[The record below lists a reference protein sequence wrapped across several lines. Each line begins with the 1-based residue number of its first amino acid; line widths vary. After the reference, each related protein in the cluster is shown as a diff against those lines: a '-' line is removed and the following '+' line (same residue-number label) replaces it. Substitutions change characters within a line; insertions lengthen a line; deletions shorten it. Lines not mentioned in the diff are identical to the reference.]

1 MQNIRIVEFPPCR
14 MVSSGKGMFGEEK
27 FTRFHEWMS
36 RQPQTAVYPEN
47 YLCGDGSG
55 VCWLYRYRDGMEV
68 PQEFEI
74 IPFSGGFYA
83 VATDIDQQTDTA
95 AMNREVNAFLEENG
109 WERDPSRSEM
119 GHVLTSPAAQ
129 AVMGYSQMD
138 YYTPI
143 KAKGLTEAPASDR

>member
-95 AMNREVNAFLEENG
+95 AMNREVNALFGGKRMGTRSRPL
-109 WERDPSRSEM
+109 RDGPCPHFARRP
-119 GHVLTSPAAQ
+119 GRDGV
-129 AVMGYSQMD
+129 
-138 YYTPI
+138 
-143 KAKGLTEAPASDR
+143 

>member
-1 MQNIRIVEFPPCR
+1 M
-14 MVSSGKGMFGEEK
+14 
-27 FTRFHEWMS
+27 
-36 RQPQTAVYPEN
+36 
-47 YLCGDGSG
+47 
-55 VCWLYRYRDGMEV
+55 CWLYRYRDGMEV

-109 WERDPSRSEM
+109 WERDPGRSEM
-119 GHVLTSPAAQ
+119 GNVLTSPAAQ

>member
-1 MQNIRIVEFPPCR
+1 MQTIRIVEFPPCR

-83 VATDIDQQTDTA
+83 VATDID
-95 AMNREVNAFLEENG
+95 
-109 WERDPSRSEM
+109 
-119 GHVLTSPAAQ
+119 
-129 AVMGYSQMD
+129 
-138 YYTPI
+138 
-143 KAKGLTEAPASDR
+143 

>member
-83 VATDIDQQTDTA
+83 VEMCIRDRNRVVRLYRGLSRCTIWVEANWNRMEYSALSHPNSSPATASMA
-95 AMNREVNAFLEENG
+95 AL
-109 WERDPSRSEM
+109 PSRM
-119 GHVLTSPAAQ
+119 
-129 AVMGYSQMD
+129 
-138 YYTPI
+138 
-143 KAKGLTEAPASDR
+143 